1 MSTQNPAHK
10 GEGARSSTVQYLVVS
25 AMGKDRPGIV
35 DEFSKFVL
43 ERECNI
49 EDSRMAVLG
58 GEFAIIVL
66 IAGPGENV
74 ARVQNEVK
82 DFGQKHE
89 ISVSAKLT
97 QPHVARMPEGYVPY
111 RLRGTG
117 VDHPGI
123 VQKFSHILHE
133 AGANIESLD
142 TRTYSAP
149 VSGTPVFHF
158 DMIVEVPARIAIAS
172 MRQRLLKLAD
182 SENLDLEI
190 HPVVA
195 GEMG

>member
-1 MSTQNPAHK
+1 VSARNPAQK
-10 GEGARSSTVQYLVVS
+10 GEMPSSGKTAYLVVT
-25 AMGKDRPGIV
+25 AIGGDRPGIV

-43 ERECNI
+43 ERQCNI

-66 IAGPGENV
+66 IAGPSENV
-74 ARVQNEVK
+74 ARVQEEVK

-89 ISVSAKLT
+89 ISVAAKPTL
-97 QPHVARMPEGYVPY
+97 PHVARMPEGYVPY

-172 MRQRLLKLAD
+172 LRQRLLKQAD
-182 SENLDLEI
+182 AENLDLEV

-195 GEMG
+195 GE

>member
-1 MSTQNPAHK
+1 MSTRNPAHK
-10 GEGARSSTVQYLVVS
+10 DETPPPKKAAYLVVT
-25 AMGKDRPGIV
+25 AIGKDRPGIV

-43 ERECNI
+43 ERDCSI

-58 GEFAIIVL
+58 GEFAIVVL
-66 IAGPGENV
+66 IVGAGENV
-74 ARVQNEVK
+74 ARIQ
-82 DFGQKHE
+82 DE
-89 ISVSAKLT
+89 IKPFAEKSEINVTAKPT
-97 QPHVARMPEGYVPY
+97 EPHVARMPEGYVPY

-123 VQKFSHILHE
+123 VQKFSHMLHE

-158 DMIVEVPARIAIAS
+158 DMVVEVPARLAIAS
-172 MRQRLLKLAD
+172 LRQRLLKLAD
-182 SENLDLEI
+182 AENLDLEV
-190 HPVVA
+190 HPIVA
-195 GEMG
+195 TDRV

>member
-1 MSTQNPAHK
+1 MP
-10 GEGARSSTVQYLVVS
+10 SSGKTAYLVVT
-25 AMGKDRPGIV
+25 AIGGDRPGIV

-43 ERECNI
+43 ERQCNI

-66 IAGPGENV
+66 IAGPSENV
-74 ARVQNEVK
+74 ARLQDEVK
-82 DFGQKHE
+82 GFGQKHE
-89 ISVSAKLT
+89 ISVAAKPT
-97 QPHVARMPEGYVPY
+97 QPHVTRMPEGYVPY

-172 MRQRLLKLAD
+172 LRQKLLKQAD
-182 SENLDLEI
+182 AENLDLEV

-195 GEMG
+195 GE

>member
-1 MSTQNPAHK
+1 MSTRNPAQK
-10 GEGARSSTVQYLVVS
+10 DETPPTKKAAYLVVT
-25 AMGKDRPGIV
+25 AIGKDRAGIV
-35 DEFSKFVL
+35 DEFSKFIL
-43 ERECNI
+43 DRSCNI

-89 ISVSAKLT
+89 ISVSAKPT

-123 VQKFSHILHE
+123 IHKFSHILHE

-142 TRTYSAP
+142 TRSYSAP
-149 VSGTPVFHF
+149 VSGTPIFHF
-158 DMIVEVPARIAIAS
+158 DMVVEMPAKLSIAAL
-172 MRQRLLKLAD
+172 RQRLLKLAD
-182 SENLDLEI
+182 AENLDLEI
-190 HPVVA
+190 HPVVV
-195 GEMG
+195 GDGS

>member
-1 MSTQNPAHK
+1 MSTHNPAHK
-10 GEGARSSTVQYLVVS
+10 GEVSHPRSVAYLVVT
-25 AMGKDRPGIV
+25 AIGNDRPGIV

-43 ERECNI
+43 DRDCNI

-66 IAGPGENV
+66 IAGPSENV
-74 ARVQNEVK
+74 AKVK
-82 DFGQKHE
+82 AEIKGFGEHCQV
-89 ISVSAKLT
+89 SVTAKPT
-97 QPHVARMPEGYVPY
+97 EPHVTRMPEGYVPY

-158 DMIVEVPARIAIAS
+158 DMIVDVPARLAIAS
-172 MRQRLLKLAD
+172 LRQRLLKLAD
-182 SENLDLEI
+182 AENLDLEV

-195 GEMG
+195 GELG

>member
-1 MSTQNPAHK
+1 MSTRNPAQK
-10 GEGARSSTVQYLVVS
+10 GEMPPSKKVAYLVVT
-25 AMGKDRPGIV
+25 AVGKDRPGIV

-58 GEFAIIVL
+58 GEFAFVVL
-66 IAGPGENV
+66 IAGPAENV
-74 ARVQNEVK
+74 ARVQEQVK

-89 ISVSAKLT
+89 ISVSAKPT

-123 VQKFSHILHE
+123 VQKFSHILHD

-149 VSGTPVFHF
+149 VSGTPIFHF
-158 DMIVEVPARIAIAS
+158 DMIAEIPARIAIAS
-172 MRQRLLKLAD
+172 LRQRLLKLAD
-182 SENLDLEI
+182 AENLDLEI

>member
-1 MSTQNPAHK
+1 MSTRNPAHK
-10 GEGARSSTVQYLVVS
+10 DETPPPKKAAYLVVT
-25 AMGKDRPGIV
+25 AIGKDRAGIV
-35 DEFSKFVL
+35 DEFSKFIL
-43 ERECNI
+43 DRSCNI

-89 ISVSAKLT
+89 ISVSAKPT

-133 AGANIESLD
+133 VGANIESLD